1 MTKQRGSAWSIKLAF
16 NLYKLLG
23 YKFIYYLMYPVT
35 FFYFIFASNVKDA
48 LQIYYK
54 NLNLEFTN
62 KVYYEHLRVFA
73 ICMVDRFISK
83 VDIDSYSFVFDD
95 EDTPTNILNNG
106 SILLF
111 SHFGGWAASVNS
123 ANVQNKI
130 NIVMQETM
138 MSGIKDIEN
147 SLESKSNTHIIDL
160 NSGTLTVSV
169 QIANAL
175 INNEVVAIM
184 GDRSSN
190 EKANKKIEFL
200 KKEANFN
207 KNPFQIAYK
216 TNKPIL
222 VYFIILTG
230 IQKYKIEWLRIDMDK
245 DIKEDDAVL
254 KAMKTYTKKYEEII
268 KTYPNQWLNFYNFWE
283 KNNEINDR

>member
-1 MTKQRGSAWSIKLAF
+1 LTQQRGSGWSIKLAF

-23 YKFIYYLMYPVT
+23 YKFVYYLMYPVT

-48 LQIYYK
+48 LKIYYK
-54 NLNLEFTN
+54 NLGLEFTS
-62 KVYYEHLRVFA
+62 KRYYEHLRVFA

-83 VDIDSYSFVFDD
+83 VDIDSYSFEFED
-95 EDTPTNILNNG
+95 EETPTQILNDG

-130 NIVMQETM
+130 NVVMQETM

-147 SLESKSNTHIIDL
+147 SIESTSNTHIIDL
-160 NSGTLTVSV
+160 SSGTLAVSI

-184 GDRSSN
+184 GDRSAN
-190 EKANKKIEFL
+190 EKADKKIEFFGV
-200 KKEANFN
+200 EANFN

-216 TNKPIL
+216 TSKPIL
-222 VYFIILTG
+222 VYFIILDG
-230 IQKYKIEWLRIDMDK
+230 MQKYKIEWLRIDMDK
-245 DIKEDDAVL
+245 ELKEDEAIL
-254 KAMKTYTKKYEEII
+254 KAMKIYTKKYEEII
-268 KTYPNQWLNFYNFWE
+268 KVYPNQWLNFYNFW
-283 KNNEINDR
+283 KK